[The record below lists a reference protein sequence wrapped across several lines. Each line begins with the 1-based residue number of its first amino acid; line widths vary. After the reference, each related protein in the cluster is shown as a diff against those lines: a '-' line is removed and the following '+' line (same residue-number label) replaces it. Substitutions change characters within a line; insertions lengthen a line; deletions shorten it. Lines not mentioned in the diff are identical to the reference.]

1 MTRDLDAHLDELQ
14 EKIYEQ
20 TLAAFGPEVY
30 KRWKDPKYM
39 GRMENCHSMSRLT
52 GSCGDSVEVYLR
64 FEQNRVC
71 EASFFSDGCGPSVVA
86 GSVACEL
93 ALGRDVENA
102 VSVTGEE
109 ILAFLNGLPEDKEH
123 CAFLAAQALQE
134 AVHNYMSQNQK
145 LQPHK

>member
-14 EKIYEQ
+14 EKIYKE

-39 GRMENCHSMSRLT
+39 GRMENCHAKSRLT
-52 GSCGDSVEVYLR
+52 GSCGDTVEIYLR
-64 FEQNRVC
+64 FVEDRVS
-71 EASFFSDGCGPSVVA
+71 EASFFSDGCGPSVVT

-93 ALGRDVENA
+93 ALGRDMELA
-102 VSVTGEE
+102 ASLTGEE
-109 ILAFLNGLPEDKEH
+109 ILALLGGLPEDKEH

-134 AVHNYMSQNQK
+134 AVHNYMSRKQK
-145 LQPHK
+145 